1 MSDLLIYGGKPLNGS
16 VRVSGAKNSVLKMM
30 AASILTKEP
39 CILRNVP
46 NLIDVQR
53 MLELLVDL
61 GTNAKWLEPGTLYLH
76 NPNGIST
83 YGSERLMR
91 EMRASILI
99 LGPLLARSHKAHVFY
114 PGGCAIGPRPIDL
127 HLNGL
132 EALGASIEKEQGG
145 VLYLYSDGRLNGARI
160 YLDFPSVG
168 ATENLMM
175 AAVLA
180 EGRTIIENVA
190 REPEVVELQRFL
202 NTLGANVHGAGTD
215 TIVVEGVEF
224 GQLKGADYTVI
235 PDRIEAGTF
244 LIAGAITGGNVKV
257 YGARADHN
265 EALLYKL
272 HEAGVNL
279 NIGPN
284 FIEVAKGPKARFT
297 PLRIRTMPYPGFPT
311 DLHPQMT
318 ALLALADGTSLITE
332 TVFPDRFKYVHE
344 LIRLGANIS
353 VEGECA
359 IVKGVPKL
367 KGAKVEA
374 TDLRGGAALVVAALA
389 ASGDSTVQKLE
400 HLDRGYE
407 NLTEKLLSLGALV
420 ERYN

>member
-1 MSDLLIYGGKPLNGS
+1 M
-16 VRVSGAKNSVLKMM
+16 
-30 AASILTKEP
+30 
-39 CILRNVP
+39 
-46 NLIDVQR
+46 
-53 MLELLVDL
+53 
-61 GTNAKWLEPGTLYLH
+61 
-76 NPNGIST
+76 
-83 YGSERLMR
+83 
-91 EMRASILI
+91 
-99 LGPLLARSHKAHVFY
+99 
-114 PGGCAIGPRPIDL
+114 
-127 HLNGL
+127 
-132 EALGASIEKEQGG
+132 
-145 VLYLYSDGRLNGARI
+145 
-160 YLDFPSVG
+160 G

-332 TVFPDRFKYVHE
+332 TVFPTGSSTFTSSSD
-344 LIRLGANIS
+344 S
-353 VEGECA
+353 VQTSL
-359 IVKGVPKL
+359 L
-367 KGAKVEA
+367 KEV
-374 TDLRGGAALVVAALA
+374 R
-389 ASGDSTVQKLE
+389 
-400 HLDRGYE
+400 HR
-407 NLTEKLLSLGALV
+407 
-420 ERYN
+420 